1 MRTGGAVRAGAGGTR
16 GRWGVASRQAGAAG
30 DRGAR
35 RCSCPSSR
43 SRLLG
48 EADEVPQQLL
58 AVLGADRLGMELH
71 TPDWPG
77 AVPQSHRHAVIGA
90 RDHRQDVGNRARHQR
105 VVADGRERR
114 RDPGEQVVTVVHHQ
128 RRAAMPRLGSGRHG
142 PSEHIT
148 DSLVPQAHAEERH
161 LSRLDH
167 LPADAEVGRTFRPP
181 GSRRDH
187 HAVEI
192 FEIRFAPAG
201 VVVGYHDRRHA
212 GHSGQVLDKVVGERV
227 VVVDDEHPD
236 VAAGQLRAASRHG
249 GACGRRNEPRL
260 GGGADGGGT
269 TGPMSPSGAS
279 SRSMISGA

>member
-1 MRTGGAVRAGAGGTR
+1 MSEFPFALA
-16 GRWGVASRQAGAAG
+16 W
-30 DRGAR
+30 AR
-35 RCSCPSSR
+35 
-43 SRLLG
+43 LMKL
-48 EADEVPQQLL
+48 AQQLL
-58 AVLGADRLGMELH
+58 AVLGADRLRVELH

-77 AVPQSHRHAVIGA
+77 AVPQSHRHAVIGG

-114 RDPGEQVVTVVHHQ
+114 RDPGEQVVTVVHYQ
-128 RRAAMPRLGSGRHG
+128 RRAAMPRLRSGRDG

-192 FEIRFAPAG
+192 FADPLRASQG
-201 VVVGYHDRRHA
+201 RRWIPRPDDTP
-212 GHSGQVLDKVVGERV
+212 GSPRQVLDKVVGERV